1 MITING
7 KEYNLFFGMKFLE
20 EIDRIAGD
28 KELYDELGYLLATAI
43 YDVNLLSIAKLLKAC
58 LNTYPEIA
66 PSDIDEY
73 LEIVDD
79 KTLTRLVG
87 FIKSTA
93 KACNATKKVMKE
105 AEKLMKKINQE
116 NKQN

>member
-20 EIDRIAGD
+20 EIDRISDGSLNEGLA
-28 KELYDELGYLLATAI
+28 YLLATAI

-58 LNTYPEIA
+58 LNTYPEIT
-66 PSDIDEY
+66 PNDIDEY
-73 LEIVDD
+73 LETVDD
-79 KTLTRLVG
+79 KALTKLVG

-93 KACNATKKVMKE
+93 KACNATKTVMKE
-105 AEKLMKKINQE
+105 VEKLIKKSTQE
-116 NKQN
+116 NKLA